1 MARARAATSTF
12 VGTIAGGAVGGVG
25 EVVGGGAQIVGK
37 GGRLA
42 VGGVGAVAGGVGFVG
57 KGVLSGVRNVVPGA
71 GRRNTAAS
79 AVYDTQDSSDL
90 DVSSGGNALNGPKI
104 TPTSDVNGRVAYA
117 PVGGGSPDFGQ
128 LQITVT
134 DIQGVPQDEKVHV
147 QLHHGVK
154 QHEKPHISKNA
165 ATGHNDI
172 VFNLKT
178 LPEAMN
184 LTFSLVIRKAFGKD
198 KTLGTADLDLWSLI
212 HPGTQNSADT
222 VLSTG
227 AGDIAISLAW
237 TANGSSAGN
246 AGSISPSIS
255 RSNPP
260 QASGSVPDS
269 PSSTKSK
276 PRFSMHR
283 KRETTPSS

>member
-1 MARARAATSTF
+1 
-12 VGTIAGGAVGGVG
+12 VGN
-25 EVVGGGAQIVGK
+25 VVGGGAQIVGK

-57 KGVLSGVRNVVPGA
+57 KGVLSGVRNVVPGTS
-71 GRRNTAAS
+71 RRNTAAS
-79 AVYDTQDSSDL
+79 TMYEAQDASDQ
-90 DVSSGGNALNGPKI
+90 DISNGGSALNGPRI
-104 TPTSDVNGRVAYA
+104 TPSSDVNGRIAYA

-128 LQITVT
+128 LQVTVT
-134 DIQGVPQDEKVHV
+134 EIQGVPQDEKVHV

-154 QHEKPHISKNA
+154 QHEKPHIHKNA
-165 ATGHNDI
+165 ATGHNDVI
-172 VFNLKT
+172 FNLKT

-184 LTFSLVIRKAFGKD
+184 LTFSLVVRKAFGKD
-198 KTLGTADLDLWSLI
+198 RTIGTADLDLWSLI

-222 VLSTG
+222 MLSTG
-227 AGDIAISLAW
+227 AGQSLAVSLSW

-246 AGSISPSIS
+246 AGSVSPSTS
-255 RSNPP
+255 RSLPP
-260 QASGSVPDS
+260 SASGGNVPDS

-283 KRETTPSS
+283 NGKPLLAVEARRTV